1 MPRKSAASLTV
12 ATPIT
17 SVPRLKPPA
26 GLTEPQQAHF
36 AALVASVPADRFARA
51 DVPLLVALSRHLT
64 RADEIERM
72 FVSHAESIAEYD
84 MLARAA
90 ARESSAIA
98 SIMTRL
104 RLTPQ
109 SRYKPDAAAL
119 RRGPPSTPPW
129 EAMPPAEGDRD

>member
-1 MPRKSAASLTV
+1 MPRRSAASLTV

-26 GLTEPQQAHF
+26 GLSEPQRAHF
-36 AALVASVPADRFARA
+36 AALVASVPADRFVRA
-51 DVPLLVALSRHLT
+51 DVPLLVALVRHLN

-72 FVSHAESIAEYD
+72 FDTHAESIPEYD
-84 MLARAA
+84 TLARAA

-109 SRYKPDAAAL
+109 SRYKPDSAKL
-119 RRGPPSTPPW
+119 RQGPPSTPPW
-129 EAMPPAEGDRD
+129 ETMPADEG